1 MSNLGNA
8 LNNIQTIIQNIT
20 TTLQKPSITSENKQL
35 LNTLLTSAQQSYI
48 QFAEV
53 LANTQKNMTTM
64 SSEYNEIG
72 NTVNDANTIIQEISE
87 NYENALQK
95 INIEKSTKIKQIQ
108 FNNYFSQMHSY
119 NVTIMKILVFSS
131 ILLMIDIFLFTKE
144 IIPSTIYSLFAMIIL
159 IITIV
164 TISVMIYSEYQR
176 SSYNFNVFDW

>member
-8 LNNIQTIIQNIT
+8 LNNIKTIIQNIT

-64 SSEYNEIG
+64 SSEYGELET
-72 NTVNDANTIIQEISE
+72 TVNDANAIIEEISE

-119 NVTIMKILVFSS
+119 NVSIMKVLVFSS
-131 ILLMIDIFLFTKE
+131 VLLMIDIFLFKKE
-144 IIPSTIYSLFAMIIL
+144 IIPSTIYTFIAMIII
-159 IITIV
+159 IITVI
-164 TISVMIYSEYQR
+164 ILSVMIYSEYQR
-176 SSYNFNVFDW
+176 SSYNFNVFDL